1 MASDPTTPRINTT
14 QDATTATKCHKSFLQ
29 WCCPGKVCKKDFYGV
44 PDRIEVIKFRP
55 LFEAFIH
62 YNQEGEVI
70 SSLPYGKRFSEY
82 LFDFA
87 DYNTSWRME
96 EKFVTTK
103 VVAALGRD
111 KISLYWRLLDKYSAR
126 YDRNG
131 YTRNLV
137 DVVVIIPERNII
149 AEEHFCFR
157 YMSRHQGEPAMILPQ
172 LLRQAMARLYN
183 RFYVFEGEQF
193 IPLQITFSCSPRKCD
208 HKDSDEI
215 LDTLLTMILDWFY
228 SRLYPNNT
236 SAIRVSVVS

>member
-1 MASDPTTPRINTT
+1 MASNPTTPVIKPTH
-14 QDATTATKCHKSFLQ
+14 DATTASKRHKSYLQ
-29 WCCPGKVCKKDFYGV
+29 WCCPGKVCEKDFYGV
-44 PDRIEVIKFRP
+44 TDRLEVIKFRP
-55 LFEAFIH
+55 LFKAFIH
-62 YNQEGEVI
+62 YNKEGEVV
-70 SSLPYGKRFSEY
+70 SSLPYSKKFSEY
-82 LFDFA
+82 SFDFA
-87 DYNTSWRME
+87 DYNASWRME

-103 VVAALGRD
+103 EVSALGRD
-111 KISLYWRLLDKYSAR
+111 RISLYWRLLDKYSAR

-137 DVVVIIPERNII
+137 DVVVLIPERNII

-157 YMSRHQGEPAMILPQ
+157 YMSRRQGEPAVILPQ

-193 IPLQITFSCSPRKCD
+193 IPLQITFRCSPEKCD

-215 LDTLLTMILDWFY
+215 PDTLLTMIPDWFY
-228 SRLYPNNT
+228 SRLYPNDT